1 MHTLSK
7 RERLKSTALMDL
19 AFSEGLKI
27 KAFPLMARAMEAELP
42 HDVPFQAAFSV
53 GKRRFRRA
61 VDRNR
66 IKRLLREAWRLEK
79 ATLAKNWK
87 SGSPQWAVVFIFVG
101 NEIPSFSDCQR
112 WVSRVTTQL
121 NLEIAARKDDGNSAV
136 S

>member
-1 MHTLSK
+1 
-7 RERLKSTALMDL
+7 MDL

-27 KAFPLMARAMEAELP
+27 KAFPLMARAMEATLP

-79 ATLAKNWK
+79 GELAKNWK
-87 SGSPQWAVVFIFVG
+87 SGAPQWAVVFIFVG
-101 NEIPSFSDCQR
+101 NEIPSFSDCQH

-121 NLEIAARKDDGNSAV
+121 NLEIAARKDEGNSAV

>member
-19 AFSEGLKI
+19 AFAKGVRMKQY
-27 KAFPLMARAMEAELP
+27 PLMGRAIQTALP

-53 GKRRFRRA
+53 GKKRFRRA

-79 ATLAKNWK
+79 SRLAKNWEP
-87 SGSPQWAVVFIFVG
+87 GAPQWAVVFIFVG
-101 NEIPSFSDCQR
+101 TEIPTFSECQGLMALAVERLEKARRDAGDCQ
-112 WVSRVTTQL
+112 T
-121 NLEIAARKDDGNSAV
+121 NP
-136 S
+136 